1 LVLLLG
7 NLAMASRKT
16 GSQVGFF
23 GSAFPAADAFAVAVF
38 PVEMQVG
45 RKT

>member
-1 LVLLLG
+1 
-7 NLAMASRKT
+7 MASRKT

-23 GSAFPAADAFAVAVF
+23 GSAFPSADAVAVAVF